1 MGPRLDLGL
10 RANLL
15 GSRNIKLAKV
25 YFLGAG
31 ASHEAGVPLSNQ
43 ILAAG
48 LQLLES
54 LSSRQPAESSSY
66 LSALSDQDIELIS
79 NVYDWIGRVFH
90 AGKLDTSHLPPL
102 DIIWGLADIAI
113 GRKSKIVPKDF
124 DISEALINLI
134 QHVVAG
140 CRVIYDQEGNPSYD
154 FSTRYD
160 NPFTRFVEIVEEDAI
175 FITTNYD
182 LLLERAIK
190 ESGKDFWY
198 GLEGNTPSSGYLMIK
213 LHGSFNWRYCA
224 ECDEIY
230 VLDGN
235 LQDDKPIYAPNAKTC
250 PRDGSDLHAVMIP
263 PSLVQV
269 NMIRSLQNVWKLAH
283 NAIRTAD
290 GMAIIGYSMPDAD
303 LEIIYLL
310 RHAMYLN
317 KNITEGGIEVVDSRP
332 ETIDRYKALLGAHLI
347 SEYPMSFDEYL
358 EVRREQGS

>member
-1 MGPRLDLGL
+1 MGLRLDPGL
-10 RANLL
+10 KENHL
-15 GSRNIKLAKV
+15 GSRIIKLAKV

-48 LQLLES
+48 LQILED
-54 LSSRQPAESSSY
+54 LSSRQVVESSSY
-66 LSALSDQDIELIS
+66 LSALSDQDLELIS
-79 NVYDWIGRVFH
+79 SVYDWIGRVFH
-90 AGKLDTSHLPPL
+90 GGKLDTSHLPPL

-113 GRKSKIVPKDF
+113 SRKSKLVPKDF

-140 CRVIYDQEGNPSYD
+140 CRVIYDQEGKPTYD

-160 NPFTRFVEIVEEDAI
+160 NPFTRFVDIVEEDAI

-190 ESGKDFWY
+190 EAGKDFWY
-198 GLEGNTPSSGYLMIK
+198 GLEGNIPPSGYSVIK
-213 LHGSFNWRYCA
+213 LHGSFNWRYCP

-230 VLDGN
+230 VLDRI
-235 LQDDKPIYAPNAKTC
+235 LQDDKPIHSPNAKTC

-263 PSLVQV
+263 PSLVQI

-283 NAIRTAD
+283 NAIRMAD
-290 GMAIIGYSMPDAD
+290 GIAIIGYSMPDAD

-310 RHAMYLN
+310 RHAMCLN
-317 KNITEGGIEVVDSRP
+317 KRISKGGIEVVDSRP
-332 ETIDRYKALLGAHLI
+332 ETIDRYKDLLGPHLI
-347 SEYPMSFDEYL
+347 SEYPMSFAEYL
-358 EVRREQGS
+358 EIRRERGS